1 MRLKLPAQ
9 PQAACQPECAGP
21 EAPWAPDPPAGRKPE
36 GAWPQPTPRRP
47 LPTVRAPARALAPAG
62 AQAGAA
68 AGSRGCW
75 HGRQPKTQHRSPG
88 SRPRARARSQA
99 QWAGRRPDGPDLS
112 MPAPH
117 RQVLCMTPAR
127 MHRRRDRCHSRT
139 GRTSARA
146 HHGTVARAM
155 AMRVPFPWVSTHG
168 PCRGFRANLKVR
180 VGLLR

>member
-1 MRLKLPAQ
+1 MLMKLPAQ
-9 PQAACQPECAGP
+9 PACQCAGP
-21 EAPWAPDPPAGRKPE
+21 EARWAPDPPAGRKPE

-47 LPTVRAPARALAPAG
+47 LSTVRAPARALAPAG

-139 GRTSARA
+139 GRRTSA

-155 AMRVPFPWVSTHG
+155 AITMPFPWVSTHG
-168 PCRGFRANLKVR
+168 PCQCRGFRANLKV
-180 VGLLR
+180 GLLR